1 MTIVLRSFTEN
12 DFKSIIDWVK
22 TPREMAIWSA
32 TNFTFPLDKK
42 QLAKHLDR
50 ILANNSNRLAFQAI
64 ERESN
69 ESIGHIELVRIDRVS
84 RKASLAFVLI
94 APHRRRQGLGKKM
107 IATTINYC
115 FQTMNLQKVDLFV
128 LQDNLA
134 AICCYQK
141 VGFQIEATIENKLI
155 INGENK
161 ALYLME
167 IEREDCKN

>member
-1 MTIVLRSFTEN
+1 
-12 DFKSIIDWVK
+12 
-22 TPREMAIWSA
+22 
-32 TNFTFPLDKK
+32 
-42 QLAKHLDR
+42 
-50 ILANNSNRLAFQAI
+50 
-64 ERESN
+64 
-69 ESIGHIELVRIDRVS
+69 
-84 RKASLAFVLI
+84 
-94 APHRRRQGLGKKM
+94 
-107 IATTINYC
+107 
-115 FQTMNLQKVDLFV
+115 MNLQKVDLFV